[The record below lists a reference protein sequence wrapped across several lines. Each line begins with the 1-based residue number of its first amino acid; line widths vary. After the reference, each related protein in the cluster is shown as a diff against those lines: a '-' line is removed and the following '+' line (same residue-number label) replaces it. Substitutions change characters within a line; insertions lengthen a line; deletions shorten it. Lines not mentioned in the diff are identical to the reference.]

1 MKHRKV
7 FMLTLWHAF
16 AVATLASSMAFIAV
30 VLYWT
35 LEPFGKPVISIKNDR
50 IAVEPKVVTA
60 GQTIYLIYSFCKH
73 GKPQSAKVRRYL
85 KDELVYFLPTLESNV
100 QPGCQDHKVGLD
112 IPKNLPPD
120 KYTYNVEIEYRV
132 NPIKTSTYYF
142 TSDEFVVK
150 AE

>member
-16 AVATLASSMAFIAV
+16 AIATLASSMAFVGV

-35 LEPFGKPVISIKNDR
+35 LEPFGKPVITIKNDR
-50 IAVEPKVVTA
+50 IAVEPKLVKA
-60 GQTIYLIYSFCKH
+60 GDTTYLIYSFCKN

-100 QPGCQDHKVGLD
+100 QPGCQDYRVPLD

-132 NPIKTSTYYF
+132 NPIKTNTYYF
-142 TSDEFVVK
+142 TSDEFVVT

>member
-1 MKHRKV
+1 MRHRKV
-7 FMLTLWHAF
+7 FMLTLWHVF
-16 AVATLASSMAFIAV
+16 AVATLASSMAFVAV

-35 LEPFGKPVISIKNDR
+35 LQPFGKPVITIKDDR
-50 IAVEPKVVTA
+50 IYVTPKEVRA
-60 GQTIYLIYSFCKH
+60 GDTVYLTYQFCKY
-73 GKPQSAKVRRYL
+73 GNPQSAKVRRYL
-85 KDELVYFLPTLESNV
+85 KDELIYFLPTIESNV
-100 QPGCQDHKVGLD
+100 QPGCQDYKVGLD